1 MTTADPDSPHDPAER
16 PAVPDTY
23 AVQERTISWRVW
35 GLIALGVMA
44 VLLLLILNSP
54 RLHPRY
60 TFPPCD
66 LVQLHTPRAVLCP

>member
-1 MTTADPDSPHDPAER
+1 M
-16 PAVPDTY
+16 
-23 AVQERTISWRVW
+23 QERTISWRVW